1 MRNVLPTTR
10 WLALSLALVA
20 GVGHAD
26 NNPVDEQWWPSEF
39 GAEDQAGATRYI
51 TPQKRV
57 AAAALVRKG
66 LEAQGFSID
75 FCDNGDDAYAL
86 ATTRAYD
93 ALVLD
98 IMVPGRDG
106 LSILRNLR
114 EKRITVP
121 VVLVT
126 ARSALNERLEGLNL
140 GADDYLTKPFYVD
153 ELIARLHAVTRRAA
167 GNALTLLQN
176 GNVSVNLLTREILR
190 AGKTVEL
197 TAREFALLTYLMRS
211 PGQTFTRAQICEH
224 VWNYHFD
231 PGTNLVDV
239 YVQRLRRKLQ
249 DGEVNPLIETVRGV
263 GYRARAVPASH
274 RAGA

>member
-1 MRNVLPTTR
+1 MEDDKK
-10 WLALSLALVA
+10 LAGLL
-20 GVGHAD
+20 
-26 NNPVDEQWWPSEF
+26 
-39 GAEDQAGATRYI
+39 
-51 TPQKRV
+51 
-57 AAAALVRKG
+57 RKG
-66 LEAQGFSID
+66 LETQGFTVD
-75 FCDNGDDAYAL
+75 FCANGDDAYAL
-86 ATTRAYD
+86 ATTRSYD

-114 EKRITVP
+114 DQRLTVP

-167 GNALTLLQN
+167 GNALTVLQH
-176 GNVSVNLLTREILR
+176 GNISVNLVTRDVRR
-190 AGKTVEL
+190 AGQPVDL
-197 TAREFALLTYLMRS
+197 TAREFALLTYLLRS

-239 YVQRLRRKLQ
+239 YVQRLRRKLEA
-249 DGEVNPLIETVRGV
+249 DDDPSLIETIRGV
-263 GYRARAVPASH
+263 GYRARPVPTKSP
-274 RAGA
+274 

>member
-1 MRNVLPTTR
+1 MEDDKK
-10 WLALSLALVA
+10 LAGLL
-20 GVGHAD
+20 
-26 NNPVDEQWWPSEF
+26 
-39 GAEDQAGATRYI
+39 
-51 TPQKRV
+51 
-57 AAAALVRKG
+57 RKG
-66 LEAQGFSID
+66 LESQGFIVD
-75 FCDNGDDAYAL
+75 FCDHGDDAYTL
-86 ATTRAYD
+86 ATTRPYD

-114 EKRITVP
+114 DQRLTVP

-153 ELIARLHAVTRRAA
+153 ELVARLHAVTRRAS
-167 GNALTLLQN
+167 GHALTLLHH
-176 GNVSVNLLTREILR
+176 GSLTVNLVTRETRQNSELI
-190 AGKTVEL
+190 EL
-197 TAREFALLTYLMRS
+197 TAREFALLTYLLRS

-239 YVQRLRRKLQ
+239 YVQRLRRKLES
-249 DGEVNPLIETVRGV
+249 DGDASLIETVCGV
-263 GYRARAVPASH
+263 GYRARPSPAAAKPS
-274 RAGA
+274 

>member
-1 MRNVLPTTR
+1 M
-10 WLALSLALVA
+10 
-20 GVGHAD
+20 
-26 NNPVDEQWWPSEF
+26 
-39 GAEDQAGATRYI
+39 
-51 TPQKRV
+51 V
-57 AAAALVRKG
+57 AALAPARRRRLIARVKILVMEDDKKLAALVRKG
-66 LEAQGFSID
+66 LEARGFAID

-86 ATTRAYD
+86 ATTRSYD

-114 EKRITVP
+114 DRRISVP

-153 ELIARLHAVTRRAA
+153 ELIARLHAVTRRTGGA
-167 GNALTLLQN
+167 ALTVLQN
-176 GNVSVNLLTREILR
+176 GNVSVNLITRETLR
-190 AGKTVEL
+190 AGRSVEL

-249 DGEVNPLIETVRGV
+249 DGEDNPLIETVRGV
-263 GYRARAVPASH
+263 GYRARAIRP
-274 RAGA
+274 GT